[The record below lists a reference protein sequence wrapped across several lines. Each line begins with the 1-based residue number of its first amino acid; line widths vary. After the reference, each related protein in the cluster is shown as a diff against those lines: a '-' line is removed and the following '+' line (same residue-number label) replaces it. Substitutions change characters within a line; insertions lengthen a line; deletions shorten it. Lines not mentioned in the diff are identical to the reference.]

1 LTRDSSE
8 GELEVDGQK
17 ILDLH
22 RHLIQNRLAQGTQ
35 TTKFKV
41 DTNPG
46 MSPREY
52 RAGTSAEPTYQSPA
66 PSRQTPTAPAP
77 AQYLPALP
85 KGVVTEE
92 VVASLNRYP
101 LYEQQAWAQSLPPV
115 SMQIYRQIQA
125 SNEARRRIAE
135 GQGVGSQTSTAPP
148 PPLPQLAELPSAGRP
163 GGMSKVP
170 NRQAPPLPSIR
181 CLDFA
186 FSSSGATIEN
196 RQAIRLHNMR
206 GVVSHAVVVGAKTTD
221 VELTAYIA
229 DPPKNTTSGE
239 VAPGQ
244 LENVPE
250 VSIRINGNQGH
261 LPRFIFSGDQK
272 DRPAGMRWV
281 VSVPSIRAE
290 TKIEITATKPGA
302 LAEISS
308 IYINRQM

>member
-1 LTRDSSE
+1 
-8 GELEVDGQK
+8 
-17 ILDLH
+17 
-22 RHLIQNRLAQGTQ
+22 
-35 TTKFKV
+35 
-41 DTNPG
+41 

-52 RAGTSAEPTYQSPA
+52 RAGTSAEPFQSPA
-66 PSRQTPTAPAP
+66 PSRQTPTAP

-92 VVASLNRYP
+92 VVASLGRYP

-125 SNEARRRIAE
+125 GNEARRRIAE
-135 GQGVGSQTSTAPP
+135 GQGVGAQHSTAPP

-163 GGMSKVP
+163 GTPIK
-170 NRQAPPLPSIR
+170 RQPPPLPSIR

-186 FSSSGATIEN
+186 FTSIGSTAEN

-206 GVVSHAVVVGAKTTD
+206 GVVSHAVVIGASTTD

-229 DPPKNTTSGE
+229 DPPKNTTNGE

-261 LPRFIFSGDQK
+261 LPRFIFSGDQQ

-281 VSVPSIRAE
+281 VAVPTVRAE